1 MPSVSGTRWLVRS
14 VIRDGRSGK
23 KTRKS
28 AAEENPRNRGSR
40 WMAYDPMLSLCWI
53 ADFASGTN
61 RFQKTPNSLRHRW
74 NFTGIRT
81 VFRSRRIAFP
91 SNQVRFFIWRIY
103 VDWPEAFWK
112 MVLLLNL
119 GSVLRERRTQSSQLI
134 ESINFYQGTREW
146 ISFHLPWRVYWRVKS
161 WVTSRKRY
169 GNDLKR
175 TIFSG
180 L

>member
-81 VFRSRRIAFP
+81 VFRSRPIAFP
-91 SNQVRFFIWRIY
+91 SNQVTFFYLENLCGLTRSFLEDGVVTKFGISLERETHTIVAINRVDKFLSGDEGVNLVSPSLTRIL
-103 VDWPEAFWK
+103 EGK
-112 MVLLLNL
+112 KL
-119 GSVLRERRTQSSQLI
+119 GDKQ
-134 ESINFYQGTREW
+134 
-146 ISFHLPWRVYWRVKS
+146 K
-161 WVTSRKRY
+161 
-169 GNDLKR
+169 
-175 TIFSG
+175 TIR
-180 L
+180 